1 MGRRTKIVATIGP
14 ASHTEAVMERL
25 VRAGMDVARIN
36 LSHGTLAEHTRVIKA
51 LRRVS
56 DRLGKPVAV
65 MVDLPGPKLRL
76 GRLAEPL
83 TLAAGQRVTLGPK
96 AELPVNFPE
105 LVEHFAPG
113 EQVLVDDGA
122 VGLRVVAVAP
132 GRGGATATLE
142 VENPGVVSSHKGVN
156 LPDTVLPIPAM
167 TAQDRRFVEFAV
179 EHDVDYVALSFVRH
193 AEDVRD
199 LKEAIG
205 AAGGDQ
211 LTIAKIEKKEALAEV
226 ADIIAA
232 ADAVMVARGDLG
244 VEIPPAE
251 VPIWQKRIIHA
262 AIVAGRSVITATQM
276 LQSMIDNPRPTRAE
290 ASDVANAIYDSSC
303 AVMLSGETAVG
314 QYPVEAVAT
323 MAEIATTVEADIERV
338 GRAAQPWGLDR
349 SGVSEAISFGA
360 CDVAFKVGA
369 AAIVTATASGATARA
384 VAKNRPPHPIV
395 AVSHRPRTVRQL
407 ALVWGVT
414 PLLGEPVSGL
424 SHLSDQVNDLM
435 LQCEL
440 AAPGDIVVLTAGLRA
455 NEPGATNLIKAYA
468 LV

>member
-1 MGRRTKIVATIGP
+1 
-14 ASHTEAVMERL
+14 
-25 VRAGMDVARIN
+25 
-36 LSHGTLAEHTRVIKA
+36 
-51 LRRVS
+51 
-56 DRLGKPVAV
+56 
-65 MVDLPGPKLRL
+65 
-76 GRLAEPL
+76 
-83 TLAAGQRVTLGPK
+83 
-96 AELPVNFPE
+96 
-105 LVEHFAPG
+105 
-113 EQVLVDDGA
+113 
-122 VGLRVVAVAP
+122 
-132 GRGGATATLE
+132 
-142 VENPGVVSSHKGVN
+142 
-156 LPDTVLPIPAM
+156 
-167 TAQDRRFVEFAV
+167 
-179 EHDVDYVALSFVRH
+179 
-193 AEDVRD
+193 
-199 LKEAIG
+199 
-205 AAGGDQ
+205 
-211 LTIAKIEKKEALAEV
+211 
-226 ADIIAA
+226 
-232 ADAVMVARGDLG
+232 